1 MSERSSAVQDRAVAI
16 DYPPIVCT
24 QPDDVAEVRALDGF
38 RLFVRFFDG
47 TQGFVEL
54 SERLLSR
61 REGVF
66 RSLAD
71 PEVFAQVGIEY
82 GAVTW
87 ANGVDLAPDAMYEEL
102 KRNGVWVL
110 R

>member
-1 MSERSSAVQDRAVAI
+1 MPERSSAVQDRAAAV
-16 DYPPIVCT
+16 DPPIVCT

-47 TQGFVEL
+47 TQGFVEM
-54 SERLLSR
+54 SERVARSQ
-61 REGVF
+61 GVF
-66 RSLAD
+66 HSLAD
-71 PEVFAQVGIEY
+71 PEVFAQVGILY

-87 ANGVDLAPDAMYEEL
+87 ANGVDLAPDAMYEEFR
-102 KRNGVWVL
+102 RNGVWVL